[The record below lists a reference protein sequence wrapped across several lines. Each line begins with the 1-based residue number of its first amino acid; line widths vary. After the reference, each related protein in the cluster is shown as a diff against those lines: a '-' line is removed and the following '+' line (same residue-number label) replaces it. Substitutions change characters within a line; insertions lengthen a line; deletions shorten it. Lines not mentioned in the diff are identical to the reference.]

1 MSRMRLFSAV
11 VIAAAALTT
20 AAHAQGWGGQGGQGG
35 GRGGGMMGRYDTDKD
50 GKVSLAEYEAGRQM
64 MFQRLDADGNGTLT
78 FAELDA
84 ARQKAGDDPR
94 AQMMIKRIDALK
106 AADANG
112 DQAISADEYKA
123 AADAEFKNLDKNADG
138 FLTADEMPQM
148 GGGH

>member
-1 MSRMRLFSAV
+1 MSKMRLLSAV

-20 AAHAQGWGGQGGQGG
+20 AAHAQGWGGQGG
-35 GRGGGMMGRYDTDKD
+35 RGGGMMARYDTDKD
-50 GKVSLAEYEAGRQM
+50 GKVSLSEYEAGRQM

-84 ARQKAGDDPR
+84 AGQKMGDDPR
-94 AQMMIKRIDALK
+94 AQMMLKRIDALK

-123 AADAEFKNLDKNADG
+123 AVDAEFKTLDKNGDG
-138 FLTADEMPQM
+138 FLTEDEMPQM
-148 GGGH
+148 GGNR

>member
-1 MSRMRLFSAV
+1 MAYMTKMRLLSAV

-20 AAHAQGWGGQGGQGG
+20 AAHAQGWGGQGG
-35 GRGGGMMGRYDTDKD
+35 RGGGMMARYDSDKD
-50 GKVSLAEYEAGRQM
+50 GKVSLTEYEAGRQM

-84 ARQKAGDDPR
+84 AGQKMGTDPR
-94 AQMMIKRIDALK
+94 AQMMMKRIDALK

-112 DQAISADEYKA
+112 DQAVSADEYKA
-123 AADAEFKNLDKNADG
+123 AADTEFKTLDKNADG
-138 FLTADEMPQM
+138 FLTEDEMPQM